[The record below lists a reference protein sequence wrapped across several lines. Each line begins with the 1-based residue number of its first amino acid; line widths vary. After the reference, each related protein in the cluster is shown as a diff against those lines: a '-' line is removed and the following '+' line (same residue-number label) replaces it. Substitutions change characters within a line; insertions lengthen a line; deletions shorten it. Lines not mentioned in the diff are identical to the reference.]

1 MRLIDATALTAKLLE
16 LMKRYA
22 EQGEIE
28 LAEGYNFAAN
38 VLRMAPTVNAITGVR
53 CEECEYWNSESL
65 WCGFWRKQ
73 KCSHEY
79 CSNGIPKKQWER
91 FTLEDGDEQ

>member
-65 WCGFWRKQ
+65 WCKYWREL
-73 KCSHEY
+73 KCHNEY
-79 CSNGIPKKQWER
+79 CSKGIPEKQRKR